1 MGSRVRV
8 PSRPQN
14 AYVKSKVYMAVDSE
28 NPIMY
33 QCYRVF
39 AFRGILIYFLDI
51 EISNSMCQFNSTLF
65 NSSNSSSISLKI
77 DLVPKAGEKY
87 FLLRHS
93 HDFLLAIKLSER
105 EHPDLLKLENT
116 SQIVK

>member
-1 MGSRVRV
+1 
-8 PSRPQN
+8 
-14 AYVKSKVYMAVDSE
+14 MAVDSE
-28 NPIMY
+28 NPRMY
-33 QCYRVF
+33 QCSRVF

-77 DLVPKAGEKY
+77 DLVPKVGEKY

-105 EHPDLLKLENT
+105 ERPDLLKLENT